1 MATRSPA
8 EHHSHWRTYP
18 SASQLP
24 NVSGSSTQSA
34 HLEVGDIA
42 YVAAIGLYQ
51 CDVATL
57 GAAVWSQPGGGIGGA
72 ASEFDWSS
80 DYPYT
85 QQSPSV
91 EETIG
96 YGRLDGSAIGGTAY
110 FRATWNPQFG
120 AAGTARV
127 RLYDLGPVAGPPAVP
142 TLIATLTTAASGLRY
157 DEQSLTVG
165 GSPSL
170 GQIMNTPRMYEVT
183 VQQNSQAGD
192 SVYVGSAG
200 ISDR

>member
-1 MATRSPA
+1 
-8 EHHSHWRTYP
+8 
-18 SASQLP
+18 
-24 NVSGSSTQSA
+24 
-34 HLEVGDIA
+34 
-42 YVAAIGLYQ
+42 
-51 CDVATL
+51 
-57 GAAVWSQPGGGIGGA
+57 
-72 ASEFDWSS
+72 
-80 DYPYT
+80 
-85 QQSPSV
+85 
-91 EETIG
+91 
-96 YGRLDGSAIGGTAY
+96 
-110 FRATWNPQFG
+110 
-120 AAGTARV
+120 V